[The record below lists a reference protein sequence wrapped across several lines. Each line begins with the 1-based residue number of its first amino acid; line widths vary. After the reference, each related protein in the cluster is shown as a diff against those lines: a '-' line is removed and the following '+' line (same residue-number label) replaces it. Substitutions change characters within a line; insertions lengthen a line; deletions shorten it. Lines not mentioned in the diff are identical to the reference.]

1 MSTTIRAKFEVTSIE
16 RFSWNENQILIKM
29 QPRYDEAIPENR
41 RFEEA
46 TPSGNLDMHVSNPAA
61 IEVFKLGKTFYLD
74 FTPVDESAD

>member
-1 MSTTIRAKFEVTSIE
+1 MATTIRAKFEVTSIE
-16 RFSWNENQILIKM
+16 RFSWGDQVLIKL
-29 QPRYDEAIPENR
+29 QPRYDESIPEDR

-74 FTPVDESAD
+74 FVPAE